1 MLLPVARLH
10 SAVKCA
16 LKCHIISQS
25 LPFLFLHL
33 HHVPLIPFA
42 SVSHAMCDLCSLSL
56 RHLLCFP

>member
-16 LKCHIISQS
+16 LKCHIISKS

-33 HHVPLIPFA
+33 HHVPRIPFA
-42 SVSHAMCDLCSLSL
+42 CVSHAMSDLCSLSL
-56 RHLLCFP
+56 